1 MTTLSTIL
9 SVKAWIKQRYL
20 EKSVLATA
28 TIKDV
33 AKLAGVSIKT
43 VSRVTNKEANVR
55 QETRQK
61 VQRAIEKLEY
71 RPNPSARKLA
81 ATRSYVIGLL
91 YDNPSAAYLINVQ
104 NGALQASRD
113 EGYDVVIYPCS
124 YQDPQLVPSI
134 SSLIKS
140 RSADGLILTPP
151 LSDMKP
157 LLTALD
163 KLAIPFVLIAPAD
176 DSERHRAICTNDQEV
191 CARMTRYL
199 ASLGHRRIGFVMGH
213 RDHGAVGK
221 RRLGYQDGLRSCGIK
236 LDKKLIRR
244 GDNSFESGERCGRR
258 LLELEDAPTAIFAA
272 NDEMAAGVMKAAY
285 EKGLTIPRD
294 LSVAGFDD
302 IPLSSRIWPPLTTI
316 GQPVEEMAVQA
327 TALLLRRIRGEGRDD
342 IEHTL
347 ESTPVIRD
355 STGPLTKR
363 APRSG

>member
-1 MTTLSTIL
+1 
-9 SVKAWIKQRYL
+9 
-20 EKSVLATA
+20 LATA

-33 AKLAGVSIKT
+33 ARLAGVSIKT

-55 QETRQK
+55 KETRQK
-61 VQRAIEKLEY
+61 VQRAIDKLEY

-81 ATRSYVIGLL
+81 ATRSYVVGLL

-104 NGALQASRD
+104 NGALRASRA

-157 LLTALD
+157 LLNALD
-163 KLAIPFVLIAPAD
+163 KLAVPFVLIAPAD
-176 DSERHRAICTNDQEV
+176 VSESHRAICTNDREV
-191 CARMTRYL
+191 CAEMTRYL

-213 RDHGAVGK
+213 RDHGAVGN

-236 LDKKLIRR
+236 LDRKLVRR
-244 GDNSFESGERCGRR
+244 GDNSFESGERCGRG
-258 LLELEDAPTAIFAA
+258 LLDLEQPPSAIFAA
-272 NDEMAAGVMKAAY
+272 NDDMAAGVMKAAY
-285 EKGLTIPRD
+285 EKGLAIPRD

-302 IPLSSRIWPPLTTI
+302 IPLSSRIWPSLTTVN
-316 GQPVEEMAVQA
+316 QPVEEMADHA
-327 TALLLRRIRGEGRDD
+327 TALLLRQIRGERSND
-342 IEHTL
+342 IAHTV
-347 ESTPVIRD
+347 ESKLVIRN
-355 STGPLTKR
+355 STGPLTEPAR
-363 APRSG
+363 RPG